1 MQSRRNHR
9 GCTFSEIVNFT
20 CICLRL
26 AESKRTDDEDNQPP
40 AVELD
45 SSTRVSALRIHRMH
59 AIHATRALHA
69 TTPRASSPRARR
81 RAVTN
86 ARAHFRHVTARASG
100 DDDDDA
106 STEDSEP
113 RRSDGA
119 SMSSRAGLDG
129 GKYGMGERIDRALD
143 ATTNQLSFVVGG
155 FVLTLSAVALFAFGP
170 RPPTEY

>member
-1 MQSRRNHR
+1 MSLMSSR
-9 GCTFSEIVNFT
+9 
-20 CICLRL
+20 ICRS
-26 AESKRTDDEDNQPP
+26 AESESKRADDEDNQPP
-40 AVELD
+40 ASERD
-45 SSTRVSALRIHRMH
+45 SSTRISALRIHRMH

-69 TTPRASSPRARR
+69 TPRASSLRARR

-86 ARAHFRHVTARASG
+86 ARARFRHVTARASG
-100 DDDDDA
+100 DDADDA

>member
-1 MQSRRNHR
+1 MYLKL
-9 GCTFSEIVNFT
+9 G
-20 CICLRL
+20 RL
-26 AESKRTDDEDNQPP
+26 AESKRTDDEDNRPS
-40 AVELD
+40 ASELD
-45 SSTRVSALRIHRMH
+45 SSTRSSALRIHQMH
-59 AIHATRALHA
+59 AIHATRALQA
-69 TTPRASSPRARR
+69 TSRASSPHVRR

-106 STEDSEP
+106 STEDSET
-113 RRSDGA
+113 RRSGGA

>member
-1 MQSRRNHR
+1 MYLKL
-9 GCTFSEIVNFT
+9 G
-20 CICLRL
+20 RL
-26 AESKRTDDEDNQPP
+26 AESKRTDDEDNRPS
-40 AVELD
+40 ASELD
-45 SSTRVSALRIHRMH
+45 SSTRSSALRIHRMH
-59 AIHATRALHA
+59 AIHATRA
-69 TTPRASSPRARR
+69 PRPSSPHVRR

-106 STEDSEP
+106 STEDSET
-113 RRSDGA
+113 RRSGGA

-155 FVLTLSAVALFAFGP
+155 FVLTLSAVSLFAFGP

>member
-1 MQSRRNHR
+1 MYLKL
-9 GCTFSEIVNFT
+9 G
-20 CICLRL
+20 RL
-26 AESKRTDDEDNQPP
+26 AESKRTDDEDNRPS
-40 AVELD
+40 ASELD
-45 SSTRVSALRIHRMH
+45 SSTRSSALRIHQMH
-59 AIHATRALHA
+59 AIHATRALQA
-69 TTPRASSPRARR
+69 TSRASSPHVRR

-106 STEDSEP
+106 STEDSEM
-113 RRSDGA
+113 RRSGGA

>member
-1 MQSRRNHR
+1 MYLKL
-9 GCTFSEIVNFT
+9 G
-20 CICLRL
+20 RL
-26 AESKRTDDEDNQPP
+26 AESKRTDEDNRPS
-40 AVELD
+40 ASELD
-45 SSTRVSALRIHRMH
+45 SSTRSSALRIHRMH
-59 AIHATRALHA
+59 AIHATRA
-69 TTPRASSPRARR
+69 PRPSSPHVRR

-106 STEDSEP
+106 STEDSET
-113 RRSDGA
+113 RRSGGA